1 MVTVN
6 AQLFD
11 DPLYKAAK
19 LRARGMSWL
28 TVGRNLNCSDEEAER
43 MTLEDNSDW
52 NKLLRMAE
60 KDVFR
65 ELVAAVADP
74 VRPGQQQLAAR
85 TGAHLGGGEAV
96 QQLTTAGRVLAEGG
110 ADLGDQGALVAQLER
125 VLLTGREG
133 LAHLNR

>member
-1 MVTVN
+1 MEGEPEPGPFRRAVQQSPGLPADQAVDRV
-6 AQLFD
+6 AVLGVGQRQLQ
-11 DPLYKAAK
+11 
-19 LRARGMSWL
+19 
-28 TVGRNLNCSDEEAER
+28 
-43 MTLEDNSDW
+43 
-52 NKLLRMAE
+52 
-60 KDVFR
+60 DVFR

-74 VRPGQQQLAAR
+74 VRPGQQQLAAP